1 MRGNK
6 QERERIGQRIAEI
19 RREQGITQL
28 ELAER
33 TGIRREHVCRI
44 EQGRY
49 SVGFDALQSI
59 AEVLGKRIDL
69 VSNRKKTKTKHNN
82 LKTTP

>member
-49 SVGFDALQSI
+49 SVGFDALQTI
-59 AEVLGKRIDL
+59 AEALGKRIDFI
-69 VSNRKKTKTKHNN
+69 
-82 LKTTP
+82 

>member
-1 MRGNK
+1 MNLTTDIKTNMRGNK

-19 RREQGITQL
+19 RREHGITQL

-59 AEVLGKRIDL
+59 AEVLGKRIDFI
-69 VSNRKKTKTKHNN
+69 
-82 LKTTP
+82 

>member
-1 MRGNK
+1 MNLTTDIKTNMRGNK

-19 RREQGITQL
+19 RREHGITQL

-49 SVGFDALQSI
+49 SVGFDALQTI
-59 AEVLGKRIDL
+59 AEALGKRIDFI
-69 VSNRKKTKTKHNN
+69 
-82 LKTTP
+82 